1 MDEMEFKH
9 AIYIYD
15 LSLYDCI
22 MDRRIKASMKARNM
36 DKYLIQADG
45 QGIPVTIVRK
55 KMKTVRLKVNR
66 DGVVVL
72 SAPHAVTDRW
82 IGQYIESKAV
92 WIQKQLKRAH
102 AQRQAIPP
110 IIRSGEPIRILGR
123 DYIMRVSP
131 SGKKAV
137 RMTDTHLEIETR
149 EPDDQE
155 SLNRQL
161 DRWWRSQAMERYT
174 ISMRKYYPV
183 VEQHGVKMPAITVR
197 RMKTL
202 WGSCSAHRGVVT
214 LNYYLYKL
222 PLPCIDYIVFH
233 ELTHFLYR
241 YHDRD
246 FYGFIARYMPDWKER
261 NRVLKSEYPG

>member
-1 MDEMEFKH
+1 MDTTDKERAGDMDT
-9 AIYIYD
+9 YILAAGSQY
-15 LSLYDCI
+15 
-22 MDRRIKASMKARNM
+22 
-36 DKYLIQADG
+36 
-45 QGIPVTIVRK
+45 IPVQIVRK
-55 KMKTVRLKVNR
+55 KMKTVRLKINR
-66 DGVVVL
+66 NGGVVL

-82 IGQYIESKAV
+82 IVQYIDSKAS
-92 WIQKQLKRAH
+92 WIQKHLDRMN
-102 AQRQAIPP
+102 AQRPAIPP
-110 IIRSGEPIRILGR
+110 HIQNGAPVRILGR

-241 YHDRD
+241 YHDGD

-261 NRVLKSEYPG
+261 NRILKCDYPG